1 MKNITVTHVS
11 DEARRD
17 YEARA
22 KRPKKADCPECSIP
36 SFNKKGKGVEAVT
49 GEASIDNGDR
59 KEGGKQC

>member
-22 KRPKKADCPECSIP
+22 KRPKKADCPECSLP
-36 SFNKKGKGVEAVT
+36 SFNKKGKGVESAIEDVP
-49 GEASIDNGDR
+49 ANGDR
-59 KEGGKQC
+59 KEWGKQC